1 MGERKCAVEGCN
13 ALEFRTSGFCLRHKE
28 GSTPHE
34 KSPIVGTSE
43 YAENPVFDVSDGSS
57 TGLAGAGGERTILS
71 AALLIGSALGVMS
84 KIIGFI
90 IILIGMAMLPAENHW
105 YGPIP
110 GLFVMGIGGLL
121 LLIPNSRKIWANHH
135 RGFTEQPVYDKTHH
149 NGSVGRTQDDE

>member
-1 MGERKCAVEGCN
+1 MEGCN
-13 ALEFRTSGFCLRHKE
+13 ALEFRTFGFCLRHKE

-43 YAENPVFDVSDGSS
+43 YAENPVFDV
-57 TGLAGAGGERTILS
+57 
-71 AALLIGSALGVMS
+71 GSALGVMS

-105 YGPIP
+105 YGPLP
-110 GLFVMGIGGLL
+110 GLFVMGIGGFF
-121 LLIPNSRKIWANHH
+121 LLISNSRKIWANHH

>member
-43 YAENPVFDVSDGSS
+43 YAENPVIDV
-57 TGLAGAGGERTILS
+57 
-71 AALLIGSALGVMS
+71 GSALGVMS

-90 IILIGMAMLPAENHW
+90 IILIGMAMLPAENW
-105 YGPIP
+105 FGPIP
-110 GLFVMGIGGLL
+110 GLFVMGIGGLF
-121 LLIPNSRKIWANHH
+121 LLISNSRKIWANHH

-149 NGSVGRTQDDE
+149 NGSVGRTQDDG